1 MKLSEAN
8 HAAHEHLDGLLLEL
22 LGAAVDGR
30 ISAAQAAHRALQT
43 AFEAHVAVEE
53 ARTLPL
59 LRDMGGPLVK
69 LALIID
75 GDHRVLHRSLD
86 GVQGLLSELEDGAG
100 GREAVLRRI
109 EVFSKLKTVLEH
121 HGAREQE
128 DVYAPLDM
136 RFPEIEWAEELLPDP
151 NQAIP

>member
-1 MKLSEAN
+1 VNLSEAN
-8 HAAHEHLDGLLLEL
+8 HTAHAHLEGLLMKM

-30 ISAAQAAHRALQT
+30 ISDARALHRT
-43 AFEAHVAVEE
+43 LRDAFEAHVSVED

-69 LALIID
+69 LAIIVD
-75 GDHRVLHRSLD
+75 GDHRILDRSLN
-86 GVQGLLSELEDGAG
+86 GVQDLLNELDDGPD
-100 GREAVLRRI
+100 GREAVLGRI

-128 DVYAPLDM
+128 DVYAPLDA
-136 RFPEIEWAEELLPDP
+136 RFPEIQWAAELLPDRSQDTP
-151 NQAIP
+151 